1 MSKRP
6 LDLEGAVTTPSKKA
20 TVRRAQTANKRS
32 VDEVHEES
40 LTSKKRTKAVGDEDD
55 EIAPSTTRKVK
66 SSVTEEQ
73 KTAKKA
79 STRRNTER
87 LSSLLEAK
95 NIIPS
100 PVANKTARSF
110 ADEENGSDEEGEDRP
125 VSAKKPRS
133 RKSLQPKTPEPRRIE
148 AVVEETVVV
157 EKPPVIESVPVQRT
171 ESAPEGESRNYNSAS
186 LKVPSTQ
193 ELRDNDAT
201 GELAGFW
208 TQCREALSFCCATLY
223 PSFLTVIVLAYL
235 LHFVT
240 SQREKDK
247 ADSVFVNLLVRIG
260 LLIVCFGTLFAV
272 QFLA

>member
-1 MSKRP
+1 MVVCSTLNISKLCR
-6 LDLEGAVTTPSKKA
+6 
-20 TVRRAQTANKRS
+20 
-32 VDEVHEES
+32 
-40 LTSKKRTKAVGDEDD
+40 
-55 EIAPSTTRKVK
+55 
-66 SSVTEEQ
+66 
-73 KTAKKA
+73 
-79 STRRNTER
+79 R

-157 EKPPVIESVPVQRT
+157 EKPPVIESVPDQRT

-240 SQREKDK
+240 NQRVFASFAVIFTILSGIVLGFFFVSVVPFVVVLRTVECYLQEKDK

-260 LLIVCFGTLFAV
+260 LLIVCFGSLFAV